1 MFEGIISKRPV
12 RQSSILGIAGVGRS
26 ELMPP
31 GEPGEVC

>member
-1 MFEGIISKRPV
+1 MLKGIISTRPV

-31 GEPGEVC
+31 GDPGEVC